1 MAALARSSRRSF
13 LGALTAALG
22 GAASS
27 SLAPAAAE
35 PSTAAPLAPVSL
47 AALDLRLRELIV
59 ERDAARQ
66 AREAAR
72 TRFYERCPP
81 RPPALL
87 APAFTPDRQRGYVAL
102 EFNMGPAP
110 QNSGPGSM
118 ERLVFDPERMAAD
131 VGLYP
136 ASSSHGRWLAKRI
149 RLAQTFNAAADKIS
163 ADVGYADAAA
173 RENAAVREI
182 AGLGRYLFAVEP
194 RTLADLQTHARAI
207 AAIADE
213 GHAGT
218 WVYYGEPARR
228 LVQALLRWNA
238 V

>member
-1 MAALARSSRRSF
+1 MAALAPTSRRSF

-22 GAASS
+22 GAASA

-47 AALDLRLRELIV
+47 AALDLRLRELV
-59 ERDAARQ
+59 AQRDAARQ

-87 APAFTPDRQRGYVAL
+87 APAFVPDLQRGYVAL
-102 EFNMGPAP
+102 EFNLGPAP

-118 ERLVFDPERMAAD
+118 ERRVFDPERMAAD
-131 VGLYP
+131 VGLYS
-136 ASSSHGRWLAKRI
+136 ASSSEGRWLAKRI
-149 RLAQTFNAAADKIS
+149 RRAATFNAAADKIS

-173 RENAAVREI
+173 RENGAVREI
-182 AGLGRYLFAVEP
+182 AALGRYVFAVEP

-207 AAIADE
+207 AAIAAE

-218 WVYYGEPARR
+218 WVYYGAPAQR
-228 LVQALLRWNA
+228 LVQALLTLGA
-238 V
+238 A